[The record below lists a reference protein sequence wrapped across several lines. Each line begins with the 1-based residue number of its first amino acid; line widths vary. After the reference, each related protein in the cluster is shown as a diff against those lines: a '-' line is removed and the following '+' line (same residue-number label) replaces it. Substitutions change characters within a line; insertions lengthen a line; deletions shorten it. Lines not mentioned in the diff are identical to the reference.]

1 MIKWITAIIVSL
13 LAGFAIA
20 RITVLAPEGPQ
31 VSPGQPDVAGNA
43 PLEERIAA
51 LERAVREERDA
62 RQVLQDEL
70 TYLYDALEAGPQPAQ
85 VATQRTADDAT
96 GTAADAA
103 ARRARFERRNSPLGR
118 AEQLVAGGFPED
130 QAAWIARRES
140 ELQMAAMQARYDAR
154 LSGNT
159 GALREVLSAQADS
172 LRTELG
178 DQDYERYLEAIGGR
192 TSATISN
199 VLETSP
205 AQRVGLQPGDQ
216 IVRYGG
222 ERIFNVLDLNRATL
236 SGRPGET
243 VLVDVRRDGTTFQ
256 VTMPRGPL
264 GIRGR

>member
-20 RITVLAPEGPQ
+20 RITVFAPEDPQ
-31 VSPGQPDVAGNA
+31 VFPAQPDVVGNA

-85 VATQRTADDAT
+85 VATHRTAEDAT
-96 GTAADAA
+96 GMAADAA
-103 ARRARFERRNSPLGR
+103 TRRARFDRRNSSQGR

-154 LSGNT
+154 LSGDN

-172 LRTELG
+172 LRTEIG

-205 AQRVGLQPGDQ
+205 AQRAGLKPGDQ

-236 SGRPGET
+236 AGRPGET

>member
-1 MIKWITAIIVSL
+1 MIKWITALIVSL

-20 RITVLAPEGPQ
+20 RITVLAPEDQ
-31 VSPGQPDVAGNA
+31 QASPGQPDVAGNA
-43 PLEERIAA
+43 PLADRIAA
-51 LERAVREERDA
+51 LERALREERDA

-85 VATQRTADDAT
+85 VATQRTAEDAT
-96 GTAADAA
+96 GTAADPPAT
-103 ARRARFERRNSPLGR
+103 RARFERRYSPQSR
-118 AEQLVAGGFPED
+118 AEELVAGGFPED

-154 LSGNT
+154 VSGDT
-159 GALREVLSAQADS
+159 GALREVLSDQADS

-178 DQDYERYLEAIGGR
+178 DLDYERYLEAIGGR
-192 TSATISN
+192 TSATISS

-205 AQRVGLQPGDQ
+205 AQRAGLEPGDQ
-216 IVRYGG
+216 IIRYGG

-236 SGRPGET
+236 AGRPGET
-243 VLVDVRRDGTTFQ
+243 VLVDIRRDGTTFQ